1 MSEPVI
7 LCGLGKIGWRILELL
22 RAAGIPVV
30 VINRDRPADE
40 SRLAGTK
47 LIAGDM
53 RETAHLASAGVAS
66 ARGVLI
72 VTSDDLVNIGTA
84 LAVRRLNPN
93 VRIVVRV
100 FNPVLLARLGSAVG
114 NMHALSVSALTA
126 PMLAHSAL
134 TGDVLGAFE
143 ANGKRKQIAKLV
155 VADDSALIGKT
166 IETVAR
172 EFNALPLALHS
183 QSSGDRLLGEVPP
196 DATLGAGDELVMC
209 GPPADL
215 GRLMPAG
222 HGDDLDDLPPGV
234 RWAGRV
240 RRFSRVF
247 WRAMREIDVALQI
260 CALLLLTV
268 VALSTCIYAVSG
280 MADSVPDGL
289 YRTISVIA
297 TGADMRADNYHG
309 WQKTFVSFLRIFG
322 ALLTAAFTAIVTNY
336 LLRARLGGALEFRQ
350 IPEAGHF
357 VVCGLGNVGF
367 RVVQELLKSDERVVV
382 IERSSANP
390 RIGTCRRLGA
400 AVIIAEATM
409 VEVLR
414 QARAGTSR
422 AVVAATSDDLA
433 NLEIAL
439 LARELNARQRVV
451 VRLNDDALAETLRD
465 VADVRL
471 ALALPGLAA
480 PAFVAALYGDRV
492 HTLFRIHR
500 RMLAAVDLLVQP
512 NDPCLDGQTLG
523 ALAID
528 YGLVA
533 IKAGDES
540 RRLKPGETITVVAL
554 LSNLER
560 VFRREPAPAEWS
572 VEIVNVPAVTREQV
586 ESVVRLEGGL
596 TPEETANILNQ
607 LPAKVKSS
615 LTRGQAEQLKA
626 RLEREK
632 AEVRVAHANT

>member
-1 MSEPVI
+1 MQENLPVSEPVI

-40 SRLAGTK
+40 ARLAGSK
-47 LIAGDM
+47 LIVGDM
-53 RETAHLASAGVAS
+53 REPAVLALGGVAS
-66 ARGVLI
+66 ARGVLV
-72 VTSDDLVNIGTA
+72 VTSDDLVNIGSA
-84 LAVRRLNPN
+84 LAVRKLNPT

-143 ANGKRKQIAKLV
+143 ANGKRKLIAKLV
-155 VADDSALIGKT
+155 LADDSELIGKT
-166 IETVAR
+166 IESVGR
-172 EFNALPLALHS
+172 EFNSLPLASHLE
-183 QSSGDRLLGEVPP
+183 SGGNHLLGEVPL
-196 DATLGAGDELVMC
+196 DAALKAGDELVMC

-234 RWAGRV
+234 RWAGRM
-240 RRFSRVF
+240 RRFGRVF
-247 WRAMREIDVALQI
+247 WRALREIDIALQI
-260 CALLLLTV
+260 CGLLLVIV
-268 VALSTCIYAVSG
+268 VSLSTAIYAISG
-280 MADSVPDGL
+280 MSDSVPDGL

-336 LLRARLGGALEFRQ
+336 LLRARLGAALEFRR

-357 VVCGLGNVGF
+357 VVCGLGNLGF
-367 RVVQELLKSDERVVV
+367 RVVQELLKGDERVVV
-382 IERSSANP
+382 IERSNANP

-400 AVIIAEATM
+400 AVIVAEATM

-414 QARAGTSR
+414 QARAATSR
-422 AVVAATSDDLA
+422 AVIAATNDDLA

-439 LARELNARQRVV
+439 LARELNPRQRVV
-451 VRLNDDALAETLRD
+451 VRLGDDVLAETLRQ
-465 VADVRL
+465 VAEVRL

-480 PAFVAALYGDRV
+480 PAFVAALFGDRV

-500 RMLAAVDLLVQP
+500 RMLAAVDLIVQP

-528 YGLVA
+528 YGLIA
-533 IKAGDES
+533 IDAGDET
-540 RRLKPGETITVVAL
+540 RRLRPGEPIRVVAF
-554 LSNLER
+554 LSSLDR
-560 VFRREPAPAEWS
+560 VFGRDPAAAEWA
-572 VEIVNVPAVTREQV
+572 VELVSVPAVTRDHV
-586 ESVVRLEGGL
+586 ETLVRLEGGL
-596 TPEETANILNQ
+596 TEREAAALLDH
-607 LPAKVKSS
+607 LPATIKKS
-615 LTRGQAEQLKA
+615 LTHGQAEQLKA
-626 RLEREK
+626 RLER
-632 AEVRVAHANT
+632 